1 MTEASPEG
9 ETPDLSRGWRF
20 SSLGRSEVLPEGG
33 DGMIKLI
40 GYVAKG
46 NMPDIG
52 GLADL
57 RELLKW
63 LDETWDEA
71 KRDAEAWGLEGGEG
85 RVVKLGITIE
95 EEED

>member
-1 MTEASPEG
+1 
-9 ETPDLSRGWRF
+9 
-20 SSLGRSEVLPEGG
+20 
-33 DGMIKLI
+33 MIKLS
-40 GYVAKG
+40 GYVAVG
-46 NMPDIG
+46 NMPDITS
-52 GLADL
+52 LADL

-71 KRDAEAWGLEGGEG
+71 KRDAEAWGLEGGDA

>member
-1 MTEASPEG
+1 
-9 ETPDLSRGWRF
+9 
-20 SSLGRSEVLPEGG
+20 
-33 DGMIKLI
+33 MIKLS

-46 NMPDIG
+46 NIPEITS
-52 GLADL
+52 LSDL

-71 KRDAEAWGLEGGEG
+71 KRDAEAWGLEGGDA
-85 RVVKLGITIE
+85 RVVKLGIAVE